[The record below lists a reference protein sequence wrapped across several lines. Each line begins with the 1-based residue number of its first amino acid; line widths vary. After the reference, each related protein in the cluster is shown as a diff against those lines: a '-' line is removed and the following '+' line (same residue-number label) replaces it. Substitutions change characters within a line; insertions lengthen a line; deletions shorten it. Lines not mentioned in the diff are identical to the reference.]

1 MTSTRIKSA
10 LILSAW
16 SLVGLSALARAD
28 VFGIPGQPGA
38 PGADGYVGAAGQNVS
53 VVATGQEQSF
63 NLRGQNGGNG
73 ANGQPG
79 AHATACRQPP
89 AVRAD
94 FFGAPGGNGGNG
106 GNGGAGGNGGSITVY
121 YTDLTALKQISIDST
136 PGVGGAPGYGAP
148 GDDGCRCDV
157 REWTVPVQV
166 CHQVTPPAPAPVH
179 SGAPAPTPTPTTV
192 CNTEQERHVCQDGP
206 HGDNGANFAG
216 GASGQY
222 GSATLIQSL
231 TPLTPTNPNGN
242 AQMGSLPAQMTL
254 TADNW
259 STSTGAAALFAP
271 NSVIQDTYA
280 YWAGRKTVQ
289 TSVVWNASTPQSSC
303 TSQAVMVQVNGS
315 GQVSANIENTS
326 VWAEL
331 AVSYANDGS
340 ATVSVN
346 KAVPANQAAQ
356 LSASLSGNDSG
367 LVDVLNDAAK
377 VSNIVDTQVQAK
389 VLTPGFLGIMTTRF
403 NGQVPAN
410 LLSINDSQVIV
421 EVGKLPGISAGDL
434 KKGKKIKVQLTI
446 TRSLGGQSANQE
458 LDLEQKI

>member
-1 MTSTRIKSA
+1 MTSTRIKSV

-16 SLVGLSALARAD
+16 SLVSLSTLAHAD
-28 VFGIPGQPGA
+28 VFGIPGAPGA
-38 PGADGYVGAAGQNVS
+38 PGADGYTGADGQNVS
-53 VVATGQEQSF
+53 VVATGQAQVFS
-63 NLRGQNGGNG
+63 LRGQNGGNG

-79 AHATACRQPP
+79 QHADACRQPP
-89 AVRAD
+89 LVRTD
-94 FFGAPGGNGGNG
+94 FIGAPGGNGGNG
-106 GNGGAGGNGGSITVY
+106 GSGGAGGSGGNITVY
-121 YTDLTALKQISIDST
+121 YSDINALKQISIDST
-136 PGVGGAPGYGAP
+136 PGTGGAPGYGAP

-157 REWTVPVQV
+157 REWNVPVQV
-166 CHQVTPPAPAPVH
+166 CHQVTPPAPVH
-179 SGAPAPTPTPTTV
+179 SGTPAPTPTPTTV
-192 CNTEQERHVCQDGP
+192 CDTVQERHVCEDGR

-231 TPLTPTNPNGN
+231 TPLTPTNPNGG

-254 TADNW
+254 TIDNFA
-259 STSTGAAALFAP
+259 TATGAAALFAP
-271 NSVIQDTYA
+271 GSVIQDTYS

-303 TSQAVMVQVNGS
+303 TSQSVDVQVNGS

-331 AVSYANDGS
+331 AVSYASDGS

-356 LSASLSGNDSG
+356 LSAALSGSDSG
-367 LVDVLNDAAK
+367 LVDVLSDAAK
-377 VSNIVDTQVQAK
+377 VSTLVDTQVQAK
-389 VLTPGFLGIMTTRF
+389 VLTPGFLGVMTTRF
-403 NGQVPAN
+403 NGVVPAN

-421 EVGKLPGISAGDL
+421 EVGKLPGIAAGDL